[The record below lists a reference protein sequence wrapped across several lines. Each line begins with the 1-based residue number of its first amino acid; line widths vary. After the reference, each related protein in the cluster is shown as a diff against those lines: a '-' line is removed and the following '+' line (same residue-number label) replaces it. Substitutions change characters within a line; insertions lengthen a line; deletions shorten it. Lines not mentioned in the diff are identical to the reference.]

1 MLPLIP
7 ALVWGGTLV
16 LGGYGTVQG
25 VRGWLTK
32 EEAEGIYRQLNAR
45 HGTLVRR
52 EKALQD
58 REGRWIASNG
68 RLATKA
74 EKLFQDYAELATLID
89 REIQRIY
96 GPQRH
101 AYQAGASRRVEPGAQ
116 REGGRQRVGK
126 AVKNSAAS
134 VAAGAALRQGTLLA
148 IRQFGTASTGT
159 AIRTLTGAAAQRAT
173 LSAAGGGA
181 VAAGGGGIAAGVAA
195 LNVLAVGGTIALFGQ
210 RYLSGQQ
217 KKLEEALVHQ
227 RKVEGEL
234 DAIEKELSLASA
246 KLAAE
251 EQRTAEGHQLYRS
264 LVVTLRR
271 IREAVADD
279 DMQTAVR
286 TLEFAQIDL
295 ERLAS
300 MIRASAKALEA

>member
-246 KLAAE
+246 KLVAE